1 MISINNV
8 TLSFGKQILFENV
21 NLKFTNGNCYGLI
34 GANGA
39 GKTTFLK
46 LLTGEIDTTKG
57 EIVIGKGERLAYLE
71 QDHYKYD
78 DNRVMDVVL
87 MGNKRLYDIM
97 LEKDELYNKNP
108 FTDEDG
114 IRLGNLEAEFSEM
127 DGWSAESDASL
138 LLANLGIPMDIHYNL
153 MKEIPNNLKVK
164 VLLAK
169 ALFQNPDILLLD
181 EPTNNLDLEAIEWL
195 EEFLINYE
203 NTVIVVSHDRYFLN
217 KVCTHIVDIDYG
229 KMKLFVGNYDFWYES
244 SQLLIKQIKEQN
256 KKKEE
261 KMKELKDF
269 IARFSANASKSK
281 QATSRKKILE
291 KIELEE
297 LVPSSRRYPFIDFK
311 IDNAHG
317 KDILSIKDLVYEEDG
332 KRILDKISFDL
343 QKGDKIAFVGTNNI
357 AKTVLFNIIMHET
370 KFNKGEVLFGKT
382 IKASYFPVD
391 NTNYFNKDISILDF
405 LAQYGYANDPQAL
418 RSFLGRMLFSN
429 EEVFKKLNVLSGG
442 EKARV
447 MLSKMMLESPN
458 FLILDEPTNH
468 LDMESITSLKKGL
481 INFDGEILLASHDHE
496 LISTVC
502 NRIIEILPDGKIIDM
517 RTDYDNYLE
526 KNKHSVKN

>member
-1 MISINNV
+1 MISVNNV
-8 TLSFGKQILFENV
+8 TLSFGKQVLFENV

-57 EIVIGKGERLAYLE
+57 EVVIGNKERLAYLE

-78 DNRVMDVVL
+78 DNRVIDVVL
-87 MGNKRLYDIM
+87 KGNAKLYDIM
-97 LEKDELYNKNP
+97 IEKDKLYNKAE
-108 FTDEDG
+108 FTDDDG

-127 DGWSAESDASL
+127 DGWSAESDAGE
-138 LLANLGIPMDIHYNL
+138 LLANLGIPIDVHYSL
-153 MKEIPNNLKVK
+153 MKDLPNNLKVK

-181 EPTNNLDLEAIEWL
+181 EPTNNLDLEAILWL
-195 EEFLINYE
+195 EEFLIKYT
-203 NTVIVVSHDRYFLN
+203 NTVIVVSHDRHFLN

-229 KMKLFVGNYDFWYES
+229 KMKVYVGNYDFWYES

-261 KMKELKDF
+261 KIKELKDF
-269 IARFSANASKSK
+269 IARFSANASKSR
-281 QATSRKKILE
+281 QATSRKKILD

-311 IDNAHG
+311 IETSHG
-317 KDILSIKDLVYEEDG
+317 KDILTVKDLVYEENG
-332 KRILDKISFDL
+332 KRMLDKVSFTL
-343 QKGDKIAFVGTNNI
+343 QKDDKIAFVGTNNI
-357 AKTVLFNIIMHET
+357 AKTILFNIIMHEI

-382 IKASYFPVD
+382 IKPSYFPID
-391 NTNYFNKDISILDF
+391 NTNYFNSDKTILEF
-405 LAQYGYANDPQAL
+405 LAQYGYANDPGAL

-429 EEVFKKLNVLSGG
+429 EDVFKKVNVLSGG

-447 MLSKMMLESPN
+447 MLSKMMLENPN

-468 LDMESITSLKKGL
+468 LDMESITSLNKGL
-481 INFDGEILLASHDHE
+481 INFTGEILLASHDHE
-496 LISTVC
+496 LINTVC
-502 NRIIEILPDGKIIDM
+502 NRIIEIKDDGKIIDI
-517 RTDYDNYLE
+517 RTDYDTYLE
-526 KNKHSVKN
+526 KYKNGV